1 VSAFSDQLGI
11 DIEEALR
18 TATVPAVPDPFP
30 APGTPEFAA
39 FMLEGQQ
46 NSWKAAAEVLEP
58 HLDTGGLWA
67 PLTDIVTVGS
77 TVTSFTVGSG
87 LSLDADEVWKLLL
100 WLHSAT
106 GTTHNTLLGLRG
118 TFTDGTN
125 YASTM
130 LRSDGFSFDRASDLS
145 LCQTNSPD
153 RLIVSIE
160 LSKRAGEPTLFNGLA
175 TNNGTNFFVLG
186 GRDLATSDVP
196 SVQIG
201 STASSRILAGTE
213 AQLFRKVA

>member
-1 VSAFSDQLGI
+1 MSAFSDQLGI